1 MMQVLPREV
10 GRRIPQKGAKQRVRG
25 EARFTHDISLPGM
38 LTAAVLRSPHAH
50 ARILEIDTSA
60 ARALPGIHAVITAA
74 DFPGRRYQQLGG
86 SYADRFPLAVDVVRF
101 QGEEV
106 AAVAAD
112 SMELAQQALRLIR
125 VSYEPLP
132 ALLTPEAALAE
143 DAPALHEA
151 ANMAGG
157 RNLAI
162 RFRCD
167 YGAIDQAFAEAAH
180 VFEDEFSHGVVVP
193 ACMETN
199 ATVASFEANSGD
211 LTLWTATQAPYFIR
225 KEVAHVLGLE
235 VERVHIRGVEV
246 GGGFG
251 GKSKICEQEALAA
264 RLSVATGRPVRLLLD
279 RREEFISGK
288 TDHAKRIRIRTA
300 VAADG
305 TILGRSTS
313 LQIDNGAYTAY
324 APTYVGASRQRT
336 TCLYR
341 VKTAHYDCDLV
352 YTNKVPG
359 GQYRGMG
366 APQTIWAIESH
377 MDQIA
382 ERLGRDPLEY
392 RLAQANR
399 SGDVTPL
406 GWKISSCGLSDCL
419 AEVARRIGWDEKRKT
434 SGLHDGKYRGVGIAA
449 MIHPSGGV
457 IYQEGN
463 YANSRVELLRNGE
476 FVVHTQTA
484 DAGTWQN
491 TTLAQLAAEGLGVPS
506 ELVRVSHMDTDA
518 APPDLGSAASRVAFV
533 SGNATLRAGQALQR
547 KIAEQLGRHWNC
559 NPDDLSFADGRVTL
573 ADPMR
578 SASIAEV
585 AALCAPLDAEARYST
600 PGERPDPATGIGNYA
615 ATYVFGAQAV
625 EVEVDPATGKVTIL
639 KIVAAQDVGR
649 ALNPTAM
656 EGQIYGGI
664 VQGIG
669 MALQEELI
677 FEEGRPVNASF
688 LDYKVPRIGDSAPI
702 EIALIETNDPEG
714 PLGAKAGAEPTIN
727 ATIAAIANAVA
738 HATGIRF
745 KQLPMSPD
753 RVLPQLVEKEGRTLA
768 LKPWKRPYN
777 LEVATVRAA
786 YPDAVFPVLRKVGT
800 KFAKLPKTGV
810 KPDVMTPRDVDG
822 LLAALSQPGRKARIL
837 GGGTDLFVGL
847 RQGIYDT
854 DLLVD
859 ASRLAALRGITQ
871 ADDVLLIGAA
881 TPLAEITGSGLVH
894 ELLPMLAEGVELIAT
909 PQIRS
914 VATVAGD
921 LCQEKRCWFF
931 RSAFPCYKLGGTTCP
946 CFAVQGNSRFHS
958 ILGAKRC
965 AAPCPADLAPIFTA
979 LDATAVIL
987 GPRGERRVK
996 MADFYHWSGLSCVA
1010 ADEAILRFE
1019 LPLPRGT
1026 SHAFEKF
1033 AVRRSDFAEASVAV
1047 RLGWDGGHLNDVR
1060 ISLGAVAPLPIRATA
1075 TERALLAAGKPNA
1088 AAIRQAAELAVHGSL
1103 PLRDNT
1109 HKTHLL
1115 VNLTERAITSA
1126 IAARA

>member
-1 MMQVLPREV
+1 MTQAMPREI
-10 GRRIPQKGAKQRVRG
+10 GRRIPQKGAELRVRG
-25 EARFTHDISLPGM
+25 EARFTHDITLPDM

-50 ARILEIDTSA
+50 ARILEIDTAA
-60 ARALPGIHAVITAA
+60 ARSLPGIHAVITAA
-74 DFPGRRYQQLGG
+74 DFPGQRYQQLGG
-86 SYADRFPLAVDVVRF
+86 SYADRYPLAVNVVRF
-101 QGEEV
+101 HGEEV
-106 AAVAAD
+106 AAVAAETP
-112 SMELAQQALRLIR
+112 ELAQQALRLINVR
-125 VSYEPLP
+125 YEPLP
-132 ALLTPEAALAE
+132 ALLTPEAALAP
-143 DAPALHEA
+143 DAPALHDA

-162 RFRCD
+162 RFNCD
-167 YGAIDQAFAEAAH
+167 YGAIDQAFAEADH
-180 VFEDEFSHGVVVP
+180 IFDDEFSHGIVVP

-199 ATVASFEANSGD
+199 ATVASFDAATGH

-264 RLSVATGRPVRLLLD
+264 RLSLATGRPVRLLLD

-305 TILGRSTS
+305 TIMGRSTS

-366 APQTIWAIESH
+366 APHTIWAIESH

-392 RLAQANR
+392 RLSQANQ

-419 AEVARRIGWDEKRKT
+419 NEVARRIGWAEKRK
-434 SGLHDGKYRGVGIAA
+434 SPGKYRGVGIAA

-463 YANSRVELLRNGE
+463 YSNTRVELLRTGE

-491 TTLAQLAAEGLGVPS
+491 TTLAQVAAEGLGVPS
-506 ELVRVSHMDTDA
+506 EIVQVSHMDTDA

-533 SGNATLRAGQALQR
+533 SGNATLRAAQALQR

-559 NPDDLSFADGRVTL
+559 NPDDLVFADGNVTL
-573 ADPMR
+573 ADPLR

-585 AALCAPLDAEARYST
+585 ALLCAPLDAEARYST

-664 VQGIG
+664 LQGIG

-688 LDYKVPRIGDSAPI
+688 LDYKVPRIGDAPPI

-753 RVLPQLVEKEGRTLA
+753 RVLPQLVEREGLKLP
-768 LKPWKRPYN
+768 LKPWMRPYN

-786 YPDAVFPVLRKVGT
+786 YPEAVFPALRKIGT

-810 KPDVMTPRDVDG
+810 KPDVVAPRDLDG
-822 LLAALSQPGRKARIL
+822 LLAALAQPGRKARIL

-859 ASRLAALRGITQ
+859 ASRVSTLRGI
-871 ADDVLLIGAA
+871 ALVDGALHIGAA
-881 TPLAEITGSGLVH
+881 TPLAEITNSDLVR
-894 ELLPMLAEGVELIAT
+894 EKLPMLADGVELIAT
-909 PQIRS
+909 PQIRA

-931 RSAFPCYKLGGTTCP
+931 RSAFPCYKLGGSTCP

-958 ILGAKRC
+958 IMGAKRC

-979 LDATAVIL
+979 LDAIAVIL
-987 GPRGERRVK
+987 GPRGERRVP

-1019 LPLPRGT
+1019 LPLPSGF

-1047 RLGWDGGHLNDVR
+1047 RLGWNGDSLRDVR
-1060 ISLGAVAPLPIRATA
+1060 ISLGAVAPLPMRAKA
-1075 TERALLAAGKPNA
+1075 TEHALLTAGKPNA
-1088 AAIRQAAELAVHGSL
+1088 AAIAAAAAMTVHGSL
-1103 PLRDNT
+1103 PLQNNA

-1115 VNLTERAITSA
+1115 VNLAERAITSA